1 MPRWVVSLLEPWIPL
16 CLLMMLRLTKKK
28 QSQTWKEWAL
38 QPPPRICWRLA
49 LRQIPSHGGTPH
61 KKKLRCPSQDC
72 YRKPH
77 FWMSLSWSSLSC
89 MSPALGGDQA
99 GDPGRQF
106 SFGDDLTV
114 FSPAKT
120 LKRIPGGLLI

>member
-1 MPRWVVSLLEPWIPL
+1 
-16 CLLMMLRLTKKK
+16 
-28 QSQTWKEWAL
+28 
-38 QPPPRICWRLA
+38 
-49 LRQIPSHGGTPH
+49 
-61 KKKLRCPSQDC
+61 
-72 YRKPH
+72 
-77 FWMSLSWSSLSC
+77 